1 MGFLV
6 VSKELV
12 RRSLTEPRGAQAKKK
27 PRPAEADR
35 GKEKRG
41 RTPSG
46 LLHRVALSSLPSLSN
61 PTKQIV
67 D

>member
-12 RRSLTEPRGAQAKKK
+12 RQSLTEPRGAQAKKK

-35 GKEKRG
+35 GKKRG